1 MHDDIAL
8 LREAVALL
16 DLSGEPLERAR
27 AHADL
32 GAALRRAG
40 RPIEAREPLRVAVDL
55 AHRFGAPAL
64 EEHALAELRAA
75 GARPRRRAVT
85 GPGALTRSERRIA
98 ELAAGGRLN
107 REIAEA
113 LVVTLATVEYHL
125 RNTYR
130 KLGISSRKQL
140 AQALAVPRSDAAATV
155 QIRIARGSAAV
166 GHFMLAADAYT
177 ASLSAGLP
185 LAALRWRS
193 LPTRDA
199 AFSRWAGHSAS
210 ATWTLDR

>member
-1 MHDDIAL
+1 MCGTTNDEEMAVLH
-8 LREAVALL
+8 EAVSLL
-16 DLSGEPLERAR
+16 DTSGEPIERAR

-40 RPIEAREPLRVAVDL
+40 RPVEAREPLRIAVDL
-55 AHRFGAPAL
+55 AHRFGALAL

-85 GPGALTRSERRIA
+85 GPGALTRSERRIV
-98 ELAAGGRLN
+98 ELAAAGRLN

-125 RNTYR
+125 RNAYR
-130 KLGISSRKQL
+130 KLGVTSRKQL
-140 AQALAVPRSDAAATV
+140 PHALAIPLRANSY
-155 QIRIARGSAAV
+155 SA
-166 GHFMLAADAYT
+166 
-177 ASLSAGLP
+177 SSSAGLP

-193 LPTRDA
+193 QPARDGAFRRWETR
-199 AFSRWAGHSAS
+199 SPSVTS
-210 ATWTLDR
+210 TLDA